1 MKFATLTA
9 LLAAPLVSLAAALPV
24 ERDVYAPP
32 VTYPSNG
39 TVWKPFEK
47 HNVTWDV
54 SDPPKQIT
62 NPVGTI
68 RLVKDDRITPL
79 ILADNF
85 DILLGTYEVT
95 VPWVETGDNYRILL
109 FGDSG
114 NWGDE
119 FTIEYDG

>member
-47 HNVTWDV
+47 HNVTW
-54 SDPPKQIT
+54 
-62 NPVGTI
+62 
-68 RLVKDDRITPL
+68 
-79 ILADNF
+79 
-85 DILLGTYEVT
+85 
-95 VPWVETGDNYRILL
+95 
-109 FGDSG
+109 
-114 NWGDE
+114 
-119 FTIEYDG
+119 